1 MSDPRPDASAA
12 AIPGAR
18 WPARGR
24 SDWLP
29 WAVSLALH
37 AALIVSGF
45 FIVWSVSGPSGSRA
59 PVIVSFDE
67 PAPVR
72 LTADPPELSGEPG
85 NAALPRIAESAAKPT
100 LSDLVASLDRNAGGT
115 SLPTPGARP
124 DRAKLAGDRRF
135 PEVRFAGMGASNA
148 ESIIYV
154 VDASGSMVST
164 FPFVL
169 DRLEQSVGKLAT
181 TQRFQVIFFQR
192 DEAVV
197 APHPEDD
204 QTLKPKRLIR
214 ATKEN
219 VRRVLQWARAVKP
232 AGIGNPVRALQT
244 AAALKPDAIFVLS
257 SVSTGA
263 GVWKPDR
270 DQVLAELEKL
280 NPADPDS
287 GRRPI
292 VIKTIQFINDDPA
305 RILRSIGETFGGGPT
320 GYRFISLEEL
330 KSP

>member
-1 MSDPRPDASAA
+1 MDDPRPDASAA
-12 AIPGAR
+12 AIPGAKR
-18 WPARGR
+18 LALERAG
-24 SDWLP
+24 WLP
-29 WAVSLALH
+29 WGISLAIH

-67 PAPVR
+67 PSPVR
-72 LTADPPELSGEPG
+72 LTADPPELSGELG
-85 NAALPRIAESAAKPT
+85 DAALPRIAESAAKPT
-100 LSDLVASLDRNAGGT
+100 LSDLVAGLDRNAGGPA
-115 SLPTPGARP
+115 LPTSGARP

-169 DRLEQSVGKLAT
+169 DRLEQSVSKLAT

-219 VRRVLQWARAVKP
+219 VRRVLQWSRAVKP

-280 NPADPDS
+280 NPADPGT

-305 RILRSIGETFGGGPT
+305 RILRSIGETFGGGT
-320 GYRFISLEEL
+320 GGYRFISLEEI
-330 KSP
+330 KSQ